1 MKIIRNILVGI
12 FSVVAL
18 VFGLIFYSFSR
29 TIPLKDRQQL
39 SGGAVQ
45 VKDGMVSV
53 GLIPSGD
60 GQVMLVDCGN
70 DPKARQFAGFGLKIE
85 NGSGDTTAVRR
96 RSS

>member
-1 MKIIRNILVGI
+1 VKTIQNILVGI

-45 VKDGMVSV
+45 EGRH
-53 GLIPSGD
+53 GFCWTHPFGGRPGD
-60 GQVMLVDCGN
+60 
-70 DPKARQFAGFGLKIE
+70 AG
-85 NGSGDTTAVRR
+85 
-96 RSS
+96 

>member
-1 MKIIRNILVGI
+1 VKIIRNILVGI

-70 DPKARQFAGFGLKIE
+70 DPKAKAILVGLNQMGLGHE
-85 NGSGDTTAVRR
+85 AVRTIL
-96 RSS
+96 